1 MPYIGISPRID
12 KKQLVNNEYEFLSIN
27 ITYCRFIENLGYNY
41 LILPLKIDYHIL
53 DICDGFVI
61 PGGDDINPQYY
72 NEKNTFSKIEPD
84 IIDQMDFQIIE
95 YAMRYNKF
103 VLGIC
108 RGIQVINVFFGGT
121 LVQDLG
127 DANQL
132 HHNNHEI
139 KMINKND
146 LAKLFNSIE
155 FVNSL
160 HHQSIKK
167 IGKNLVPIFQT
178 NEIIEMIIHNKY
190 KIIGVQWHPERMNIM
205 HQLKFKKLIEKLN
218 KKKNL

>member
-12 KKQLVNNEYEFLSIN
+12 KKKLVNNEYEFLSIN

-41 LILPLKIDYHIL
+41 IILPLKIDYHIL
-53 DICDGFVI
+53 DICDGFII

-132 HHNNHEI
+132 HHHNHEI

-146 LAKLFNSIE
+146 LAKSFNSIE

-160 HHQSIKK
+160 HLQSIKK

-190 KIIGVQWHPERMNIM
+190 KIIGA
-205 HQLKFKKLIEKLN
+205 L
-218 KKKNL
+218 